1 MDIRCRWGSGGVDG
15 GGGGR
20 RCIQSQHD
28 ADLGTQREG
37 EIAYVFDEC
46 ILCTDCLSA
55 MIAILEDWRFLVRSE
70 RARDR
75 LVISR
80 ERLDSHVA

>member
-1 MDIRCRWGSGGVDG
+1 MVVSMVEGAVFSHSTI
-15 GGGGR
+15 
-20 RCIQSQHD
+20 D

-37 EIAYVFDEC
+37 EIAYMFDEC
-46 ILCTDCLSA
+46 ILCTDWLSA

-75 LVISR
+75 LAISGG
-80 ERLDSHVA
+80 RLDSHVA